1 MKETITECIINGV
14 IYVYDGASILAHL
27 DKAKKYYSDMVY
39 MGVGEIFAVNGIRQ
53 TGSDKYHFFR
63 FKTSKEI
70 KQERKQANAAIAQL
84 KSIFI
89 AYDWINI
96 MDGTYSNEWKIPTAS
111 DSDILQQF
119 KNSNMK
125 IKKQIEK
132 LEGVELVQKADKDT
146 LVVYLKEKLTN
157 KKLRKE
163 AAKRYP
169 VGTKFID
176 MEDGKIRTVAS
187 NYFLVGDCEVNCDT
201 PEEEWEDHKLC
212 SNPFLF
218 LNGKWA
224 EIVTP
229 LFKTEDGVDLYEGD
243 LFYVVDKEKLVFKEW
258 MQLAIGY
265 KTPPTK
271 RQFIATHETPN
282 PEQTTL
288 YFSSK
293 SSAQAWIDA
302 QKLTVLYEN
311 LTKEATERGLI
322 DGANYLSPNGVFTR
336 IVKYPLRLTSDKS
349 GLMDS
354 KCNFIFHD
362 NKWATKIED
371 PKSLKLEELIDGYVY
386 VDSTAGSCAPRI
398 FRFSKVNMDG
408 DGVFYSQINSKNRY
422 STPQRYNFCGSTL
435 RIATIKEKKQLI
447 TAEVNNGYFYG
458 L

>member
-1 MKETITECIINGV
+1 MRECQINGV
-14 IYVYDGASILAHL
+14 IYEFDACYAGSL
-27 DKAKKYYSDMVY
+27 KEAKKCYPDMVY
-39 MGVGEIFAVNGIRQ
+39 MGYGNVISINGVRQ
-53 TGSDKYHFFR
+53 RGLYGYHLFR
-63 FKTSKEI
+63 LKNADEI
-70 KQERKQANAAIAQL
+70 KRERDIANL
-84 KSIFI
+84 LHEMETSIP
-89 AYDWINI
+89 YNWINI

-265 KTPPTK
+265 KLPQLRDNLSQHTRPLIQSRQPYTSPQNPP
-271 RQFIATHETPN
+271 
-282 PEQTTL
+282 
-288 YFSSK
+288 
-293 SSAQAWIDA
+293 
-302 QKLTVLYEN
+302 
-311 LTKEATERGLI
+311 
-322 DGANYLSPNGVFTR
+322 
-336 IVKYPLRLTSDKS
+336 
-349 GLMDS
+349 
-354 KCNFIFHD
+354 
-362 NKWATKIED
+362 
-371 PKSLKLEELIDGYVY
+371 LKHG
-386 VDSTAGSCAPRI
+386 
-398 FRFSKVNMDG
+398 
-408 DGVFYSQINSKNRY
+408 
-422 STPQRYNFCGSTL
+422 
-435 RIATIKEKKQLI
+435 
-447 TAEVNNGYFYG
+447 
-458 L
+458 